1 MPTIPN
7 LSFQAFFIITHSHIH
22 QENTIS
28 QNPDILN
35 HQQFRCYQNLKNDS
49 ISSDN
54 STKAYTLS
62 LLFKENLN
70 LDTQM
75 FILMYVPGI
84 ILNYHATSFA
94 ICEEVAFHAF
104 FFLKFKNLNNSLA
117 LIPYL
122 INPQNVPKRER
133 RAVISLS
140 DNSFHSNNSRQSL
153 YPPNFIYW
161 QSPRKKTLPI
171 YI

>member
-7 LSFQAFFIITHSHIH
+7 LSFQAFCIITHSHIH

-28 QNPDILN
+28 QNPHILN

-62 LLFKENLN
+62 LPFKENLN

-104 FFLKFKNLNNSLA
+104 FFFEIQK
-117 LIPYL
+117 
-122 INPQNVPKRER
+122 PKQLFSFNTLSHQSTECTQEREEQ
-133 RAVISLS
+133 LS
-140 DNSFHSNNSRQSL
+140 A
-153 YPPNFIYW
+153 
-161 QSPRKKTLPI
+161 
-171 YI
+171 